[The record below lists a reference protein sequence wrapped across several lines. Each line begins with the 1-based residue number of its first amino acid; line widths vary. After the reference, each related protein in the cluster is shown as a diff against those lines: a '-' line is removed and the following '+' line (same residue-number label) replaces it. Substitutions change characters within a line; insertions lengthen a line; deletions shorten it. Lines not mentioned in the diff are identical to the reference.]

1 MSLPVNI
8 EDLLAGTIVEGER
21 MEFKQGWNPGSVMRT
36 VCAFANDFENLGSGY
51 VIVGVEE
58 EDGKPKRPVLGFSPD
73 QFEKVQKEMVGYANL
88 MRPPYFPRLFLEP
101 VDGKNVLVIW
111 VPAGSH
117 RPYEVPREIG
127 AKDKEFA
134 YYIRQYSSSVMAN
147 REQKQELINLTS
159 NVPYDDRVNH
169 HATIDDIDF
178 LKVRSFLKEVKSR
191 LYEESAAM
199 TPAEIY
205 RQLNLVE
212 GANEHLFPR
221 HVALLMFGQ
230 ETQKFFPYARIE
242 VVEFPDG
249 LDKAFIERPPY
260 TGPVQH
266 QLRNVLE
273 YLKHYVIKE
282 MVVKVSGKAEAD
294 RVFNYPYEVLEEALA
309 NAVYHRNYEL
319 TEPIEVRILRDKIE
333 IISYGGPDPSIRMAD
348 FSRGILRSR
357 RYRNRRIGEF
367 LKELRLTEGRGTGIP
382 TIKARLEE
390 NGSPAPFFDT
400 DGEDRRYFLIEIP
413 VHPAFLRLSRHQV
426 ETKLKEMA
434 NYIDLQSIAAV
445 LREILASEWKP
456 YKEEIQTKL
465 ETKLEKRVQRLIG
478 IMNIPMKRAKL
489 LSSMCLANNTINY
502 EKYITPLLEAGWI
515 EMTIPSKPT
524 SGKQQY
530 KLTSQGEKIKS
541 ILYD

>member
-413 VHPAFLRLSRHQV
+413 VHPAFFSPSRNQV
-426 ETKLKEMA
+426 GTKLKE
-434 NYIDLQSIAAV
+434 LQDTDFQQFASFLNKLVDFEWNLVRDQVATMLGAMLPPNSIKAITSLKEAKK
-445 LREILASEWKP
+445 REEILSVIGLTNQSKNFRR
-456 YKEEIQTKL
+456 YIQP
-465 ETKLEKRVQRLIG
+465 LI
-478 IMNIPMKRAKL
+478 
-489 LSSMCLANNTINY
+489 
-502 EKYITPLLEAGWI
+502 EAGWI
-515 EMTIPSKPT
+515 EMTVPEKPN
-524 SGKQQY
+524 SIFQMY
-530 KLTSQGEKIKS
+530 HLTKHGQKIES
-541 ILYD
+541 ILHS

>member
-413 VHPAFLRLSRHQV
+413 VHPAFFSPSRNQV
-426 ETKLKEMA
+426 GTKLKE
-434 NYIDLQSIAAV
+434 LQDTDFQQFASFLNKLVDFEWNLVRDQVATMLGAMLPPNSIKAITSLKEAKK
-445 LREILASEWKP
+445 REEILSVIGLTNQSKNFRR
-456 YKEEIQTKL
+456 YIQP
-465 ETKLEKRVQRLIG
+465 LI
-478 IMNIPMKRAKL
+478 
-489 LSSMCLANNTINY
+489 
-502 EKYITPLLEAGWI
+502 EAGWI
-515 EMTIPSKPT
+515 EMTIPEKPN
-524 SGKQQY
+524 SIFQKY
-530 KLTSQGEKIKS
+530 HLTRHGQKIKS
-541 ILYD
+541 ILDS